1 MNEKEKPIVIKGE
14 NKTALSIFIGE
25 REVTLTV
32 LRKTESEFERI
43 DRYIIPVSYLLLKIF
58 EKNRGMFSDLCEIVE
73 KIEE

>member
-1 MNEKEKPIVIKGE
+1 LNEKEKPIVIKGE